1 MRKKEKLD
9 RKRVGSLVLHTC
21 PVCGKTFIPGAEHL
35 YHERNRYYGRLVC
48 SYSCENK
55 TRREKA

>member
-9 RKRVGSLVLHTC
+9 RKRVGSLVLHKC

-35 YHERNRYYGRLVC
+35 YHERLVC